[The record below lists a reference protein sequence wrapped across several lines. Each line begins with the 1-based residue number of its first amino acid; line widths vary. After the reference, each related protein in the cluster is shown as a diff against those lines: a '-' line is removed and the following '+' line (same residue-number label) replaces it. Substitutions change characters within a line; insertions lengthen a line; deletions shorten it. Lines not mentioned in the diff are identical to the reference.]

1 MQHTDCEMSF
11 GIGKNLLNTVIVT
24 SANLYQ
30 THMN

>member
-11 GIGKNLLNTVIVT
+11 GIEKNLLNTVIVT
-24 SANLYQ
+24 SANLHQ